1 MPLKTTS
8 EGHSCESHKR
18 GQTWPLPS
26 LCPLVVTTARVSLR
40 NSRVWPGLLSRR
52 REHTGGKREVEAH
65 EGPGTRQQGGR
76 APHPSSRRGQTR
88 LGLPVNTLQAHP
100 NKETDGRLCGARRPR
115 KRSSRGLLRPLQPL
129 LGLGAGSPC
138 QSGCP
143 GSASHTVHRARR
155 VSAFPDTDPESHALT
170 EYRPIRTRWLKPG
183 FWRPRRAGTSG
194 LKGPGFWPCFP

>member
-8 EGHSCESHKR
+8 EGHSCGSHKR

-65 EGPGTRQQGGR
+65 EGPGTQQQGGILQEG
-76 APHPSSRRGQTR
+76 RGQTR
-88 LGLPVNTLQAHP
+88 LGLPVNTLQAHL

-129 LGLGAGSPC
+129 LGLGAGSPR

-143 GSASHTVHRARR
+143 GSASHTAHCARH
-155 VSAFPDTDPESHALT
+155 VSAFPDTDPESHALR
-170 EYRPIRTRWLKPG
+170 EYRPIRIRWLKQG
-183 FWRPRRAGTSG
+183 FGRPRRAGTSG
-194 LKGPGFWPCFP
+194 LKGPGLWPCFP